1 MVEMDPGRDPWLDKE
16 AERRTLD
23 YGGSFPNPQNSRT
36 RADTFGIR
44 PDLFDTLNDAMTK
57 KQTVED
63 LLRQARER
71 QQDALRYLAD
81 AQAAREK
88 SDKAL
93 AESDKAVQR
102 ATDAQGQAKAAV
114 DASNNALDDAAA
126 ARADSKQSLQN
137 SKDSLQNSQD
147 ALRDASDARSRALSA
162 ESDAASART
171 DANQAVSDS
180 RAAIGKAEEADLASE
195 EGRKVA
201 IAANTAAIDSTSK
214 AVVALTQ
221 ASAANSRAIDAVS
234 ASSAANSRAIS
245 ASNKAI
251 EANSSAVEASLA
263 ANQANSTAIKSTN
276 NAVNALTIATEAN
289 STAVSSTNK
298 SVAALRAASA
308 ANSSAIESVTQASQA
323 NTRALSLLHLLNH
336 GAWNLS
342 QNYKITQ
349 QWSVLSFG
357 RAKGKTP
364 GCTLKYFS
372 SGGTYVVL
380 EEDGEWEVSARL
392 YVPGK
397 KLMVVGAGSTKLM
410 LNHKRGDS
418 IIDSAIALNNDD
430 GWHYTLHISTVF
442 NAKAGD
448 YIYVDTFSESDR
460 GDGPLSQSSVD
471 TNYSELI
478 VRQLSRP

>member
-1 MVEMDPGRDPWLDKE
+1 MAETDPGRDPWLDKE

-44 PDLFDTLNDAMTK
+44 PDLFDSLNEAMTK
-57 KQTVED
+57 KETVED

-114 DASNNALDDAAA
+114 DASNSALDDAAA

-180 RAAIGKAEEADLASE
+180 RAAIGKAEEADLVSE

-214 AVVALTQ
+214 ALVALTQ

-251 EANSSAVEASLA
+251 DANSSAIEASLV

-276 NAVNALTIATEAN
+276 SAVNALTIASEAN
-289 STAVSSTNK
+289 STAIASTNK
-298 SVAALRAASA
+298 AVTALRAASA
-308 ANSSAIESVTQASQA
+308 AHSSAIESVTKASEA

-342 QNYKITQ
+342 ENYKITQ
-349 QWSVLSFG
+349 NWEVLSFG
-357 RAKGKTP
+357 RSKGNSQ
-364 GCTLKYFS
+364 GCRVNYFS
-372 SGGTYVVL
+372 GGGTFITL
-380 EEDGEWEVSARL
+380 EESGKWEVSARL
-392 YVPGK
+392 YIPGRK
-397 KLMVVGAGSTKLM
+397 LPVAGSGSTRLMVS
-410 LNHKRGDS
+410 HKRGDS
-418 IIDSAIALNNDD
+418 RIDGAIALNSDG
-430 GWHYTLHISTVF
+430 GWHYTQHISTVF
-442 NAKAGD
+442 NVKAGD
-448 YIYVDTFSESDR
+448 YIYVEVVSDTDR
-460 GDGPLSQSSVD
+460 GDGQQSQYGMD

-478 VRQLSRP
+478 VRQLSRL